1 VRAAVGSRP
10 PDLGAGAIAAL
21 AVAIASWG
29 LSNVA
34 NRYLLLR
41 LHPVEIVALRYSIA
55 SAFLL
60 PLLFKGGASRWPWAD
75 LGWMALIGCFGVVGF
90 NVPVTLGT
98 QWLPAGTV
106 GLLVATEPVW
116 ISIISVAVLRERLV
130 WSLPVGLALAAAG
143 ALVLI
148 AGHGSAAQLFGDAG
162 ARGFV
167 KGAGFV
173 LLGAFSWAIYAI
185 GVRRFTHQYGS
196 MTSTGLTV
204 MLGTLPL
211 LGAWNR
217 TLLDR
222 SAHLGGD
229 TWGVLLFL
237 GGACT
242 VLATTFWNYAAAR
255 TSAARVGP
263 WLYLVPLVSVLGG
276 HLFLGESIY
285 ASTIAGGGMILAGVA
300 VSQLQPRGWATET
313 E

>member
-1 VRAAVGSRP
+1 VGSRP

-21 AVAIASWG
+21 AAAIVSWG

-60 PLLFKGGASRWPWAD
+60 PLLFKGRASRWPWAD
-75 LGWMALIGCFGVVGF
+75 LGWMALIGCFGVIGF
-90 NVPVTLGT
+90 NLPVTLGT
-98 QWLPAGTV
+98 QWLPAGTA

-116 ISIISVAVLRERLV
+116 ISIISVAVVRERLF
-130 WSLPVGLALAAAG
+130 WSLPVGLAVSAAG
-143 ALVLI
+143 AVVLI
-148 AGHGSAAQLFGDAG
+148 AGHGPAAQLLGDAG
-162 ARGFV
+162 VRGFV

-173 LLGAFSWAIYAI
+173 LLGSFSWAVYAV

-204 MLGTLPL
+204 MLGSLPL

-217 TLLDR
+217 ALVDR
-222 SAHLGGD
+222 SALLGGD
-229 TWGVLLFL
+229 SWAVLVFL

-263 WLYLVPLVSVLGG
+263 WLYLVPLVSVVGG

-285 ASTIAGGGMILAGVA
+285 ASTIAGGAMILAGVA
-300 VSQLQPRGWATET
+300 ISQLQPREWTAEA